1 MGIYPAL
8 GILIFI
14 IGGLAYIYL
23 SIYFNTKAY
32 IKKVKKYKKI
42 QLYKLNLRNRK
53 RNRGS

>member
-8 GILIFI
+8 GLLIFI

-32 IKKVKKYKKI
+32 TKKVKKYKKI
-42 QLYKLNLRNRK
+42 QLLKFRIRNRK

>member
-8 GILIFI
+8 VLLIFI

-32 IKKVKKYKKI
+32 TKKVKKYKKI
-42 QLYKLNLRNRK
+42 QLFKLSLKNRRNR
-53 RNRGS
+53 RGS

>member
-8 GILIFI
+8 GLLIFI
-14 IGGLAYIYL
+14 IGGLIYIYL

-32 IKKVKKYKKI
+32 TKKVKKYKKI
-42 QLYKLNLRNRK
+42 QLLKFRIRNRK

>member
-1 MGIYPAL
+1 MGIYPAF
-8 GILIFI
+8 GILIGI

-32 IKKVKKYKKI
+32 FRKVKKYKKI

>member
-8 GILIFI
+8 GLLIFI

-32 IKKVKKYKKI
+32 TKKVKKYKKL
-42 QLYKLNLRNRK
+42 QLLKLKLKKRK
-53 RNRGS
+53 

>member
-1 MGIYPAL
+1 MGIYPAF
-8 GILIFI
+8 GILIGI

-32 IKKVKKYKKI
+32 TKKVKKYKKI
-42 QLYKLNLRNRK
+42 QLLKFRIRNRK

>member
-32 IKKVKKYKKI
+32 TIKVKKYKKI
-42 QLYKLNLRNRK
+42 QLLKFRIRNRK

>member
-1 MGIYPAL
+1 MGNYLAFGL
-8 GILIFI
+8 LIGI

-32 IKKVKKYKKI
+32 TKKIKKYKKI
-42 QLYKLNLRNRK
+42 QLFKLSLRNRK